1 MLILFNLLAACLVIL
16 PSSIHVFGTPL
27 GSDSSFSS
35 NGLGSSSVG
44 SAAALSTD
52 AEVHVQHFDPSLTTK
67 DRSSSTTTSK
77 GSRSSSSTT
86 SNGVSTSPSP
96 LDSDF
101 VQIDVPGGKP
111 AIVHRYIN
119 RELSWVAF
127 NERVLAEAQSPRH
140 PLLERVRFLAIS
152 HSNLDEFMMV
162 RVAGVTQLVRER
174 VNTLTADALSPTEQL
189 TAMLK
194 GCSQLQV
201 QQQIIWS
208 TLRSSMEKETGI
220 FIVSPSELSTFEMAF
235 LKKRFHEEMWPQLTP
250 QSVDP
255 AHPFPFIPNKG
266 MGLMFTLK
274 KAIHTSSHSSSSSS
288 SSSSSNHRSSFRN
301 DENDRF
307 SDSFDSNNDHVN
319 SHHRSSGSGE
329 RDNEK
334 ARLPTEMKA
343 ILLIPPR
350 LPRFVRLPDT
360 VSRDSFQLNLTGSS
374 HAAAAAGNVHSSD
387 GLSPIRF
394 ILLEDVLL
402 MFLDVFFSDF
412 TVKEKGMFRILR
424 DSEVEVD
431 EEAVDL
437 VKMFEK
443 ALKRRRKGVVIDL
456 VVDSTMPEAL
466 VAFLAEKVGITRES
480 VSVVNGLVGIA
491 DVKGL
496 IVSDRK
502 AHQFSDFEVRLPERV
517 TRDFG
522 GDIFAAIRAK
532 DLIVHHP
539 FESFETVL
547 MFVRQAARDPNVVAI
562 KQTLYRTSEDSPIVK
577 ELIEAA
583 EAGKTVTALI
593 ELKARF
599 DEEANIRWARDME
612 RAGVHVVYGFV
623 ELKTHAKVALAVRKE
638 DEGLRTYVHFGTGN
652 YHPLT
657 AKIYTDLS
665 YFTASPALG
674 RDANK
679 IFNFMTGYG
688 KPYDLELIA
697 VAPVT
702 LRSKLEELIRAEIEN
717 ARNGLPSGIWVK
729 VNALVDNKIINLL
742 YEASEAGVQIDLIV
756 RGMCALRP
764 GVPGLSSNIRIKSII
779 GRFLEHS
786 RIVVFANGTRWP
798 SENAAVF
805 MSSADWMTRNL
816 DWRVEALV
824 PLVNPTV
831 HAQVLNEI
839 MTNVIED
846 EVNSWRLQP
855 DGVYHRV
862 HDFKAK
868 PTEQELIDEPDS
880 HRYFM
885 TRPSL
890 SGRGKA
896 KDPGHLTPRILTR
909 QEREERMAA
918 EGI

>member
-1 MLILFNLLAACLVIL
+1 MLRLLASVSVAVFSTVS
-16 PSSIHVFGTPL
+16 PVHVFGAVAE
-27 GSDSSFSS
+27 FSS
-35 NGLGSSSVG
+35 
-44 SAAALSTD
+44 D
-52 AEVHVQHFDPSLTTK
+52 ADVNVQHFSP
-67 DRSSSTTTSK
+67 SSSSSSSSSSK
-77 GSRSSSSTT
+77 SSSSSSSSTSNSV
-86 SNGVSTSPSP
+86 SNGIPSP

-101 VQIDVPGGKP
+101 VQIEGPGGKP
-111 AIVHRYIN
+111 AVVHRYIN

-174 VNTLTADALSPTEQL
+174 VNTLTADALSPPEQL

-194 GCSQLQV
+194 GCSQLQA
-201 QQQIIWS
+201 QQQVIWS
-208 TLRSSMEKETGI
+208 TLRTAMEKETGI
-220 FIVSPSELSTFEMAF
+220 FIVPPSDLSAQELSY
-235 LKKRFHEEMWPQLTP
+235 LKKKFHEEMWPQLTP

-274 KAIHTSSHSSSSSS
+274 KAIPGHRSTSTSSSSSS
-288 SSSSSNHRSSFRN
+288 SSSSSDHQFGH
-301 DENDRF
+301 DGNDRF
-307 SDSFDSNNDHVN
+307 SDSFDSHGSSSHHN
-319 SHHRSSGSGE
+319 HHRSGGGSSGSSDQ
-329 RDNEK
+329 RDEK
-334 ARLPTEMKA
+334 TRLPTEMKA

-350 LPRFVRLPDT
+350 LPRFVRLPDL
-360 VSRDSFQLNLTGSS
+360 VSRDSFSLNLTGSS
-374 HAAAAAGNVHSSD
+374 HAAAAAGGVHSSD

-466 VAFLAEKVGITRES
+466 VSFLAEKVGITRES
-480 VSVVNGLVGIA
+480 VSVVHGLVGIA

-502 AHQFSDFEVRLPERV
+502 AHQFGDFEVRLPERV

-862 HDFKAK
+862 HDFKNK